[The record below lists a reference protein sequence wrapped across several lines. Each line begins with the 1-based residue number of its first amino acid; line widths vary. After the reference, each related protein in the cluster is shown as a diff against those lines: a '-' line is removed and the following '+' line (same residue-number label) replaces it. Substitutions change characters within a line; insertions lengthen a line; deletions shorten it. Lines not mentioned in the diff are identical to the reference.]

1 MFCQTFQSP
10 FCSTLQNSVC
20 VKNQRLLLPIILS
33 FLITFCLGL
42 AALLLHIGMNMS
54 GQPDAGWRP
63 VNLRNAIFSKS
74 NSSSEMHWSRYFTKS
89 GRAVFCIK
97 ANIEI
102 FLHESLSVSSFFFFI
117 QKTAPS
123 FQKSNVER
131 HESAIN
137 FCFHSL
143 FNQLQKNCFSSNEE
157 QFDGLLLDWYGNHGI
172 IEKIDRKLTAINN

>member
-33 FLITFCLGL
+33 FLITFCLRL

-102 FLHESLSVSSFFFFI
+102 FLHESLSVSSFFFLYKKPHHLFRRAMLKDTKVQWISVFI
-117 QKTAPS
+117 PCLTNFRKIVSALM
-123 FQKSNVER
+123 KS
-131 HESAIN
+131 
-137 FCFHSL
+137 SL
-143 FNQLQKNCFSSNEE
+143 MVCC
-157 QFDGLLLDWYGNHGI
+157 
-172 IEKIDRKLTAINN
+172 